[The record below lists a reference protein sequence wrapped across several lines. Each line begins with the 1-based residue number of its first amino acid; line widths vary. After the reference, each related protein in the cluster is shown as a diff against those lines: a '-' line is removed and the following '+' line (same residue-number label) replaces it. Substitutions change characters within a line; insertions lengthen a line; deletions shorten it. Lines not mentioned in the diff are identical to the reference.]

1 MIEETQDVRASR
13 KFSTGLP
20 IGVMLLAMVV
30 IGGYLFVGTAL
41 SNTPR
46 QQVATVLPTPVARSN

>member
-1 MIEETQDVRASR
+1 MYEQYRYDQRER

-30 IGGYLFVGTAL
+30 IGGYLFVGSAL
-41 SNTPR
+41 SSDSQRT
-46 QQVATVLPTPVARSN
+46 VAIVLPTPVPSAK